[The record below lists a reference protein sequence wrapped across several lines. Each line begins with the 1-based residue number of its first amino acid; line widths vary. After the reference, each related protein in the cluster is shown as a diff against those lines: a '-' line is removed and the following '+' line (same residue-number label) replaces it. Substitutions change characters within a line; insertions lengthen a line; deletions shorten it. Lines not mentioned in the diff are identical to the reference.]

1 MQLENEK
8 LCIAGE
14 FHTND
19 QKYHVNGKNGMWG
32 DGFKIKGSIR
42 TDQLPA
48 KTQYNTQRAIR
59 DGIHYR
65 IRGEMTIDQ
74 HGIAFTPLG
83 EEKGIRMYNHQ
94 LPRDG
99 LDFIEE
105 DSYHHTVYRGKYKPI
120 SF

>member
-42 TDQLPA
+42 IDQLPA
-48 KTQYNTQRAIR
+48 KTQYNTQHAIR

-83 EEKGIRMYNHQ
+83 EQRGIRIYNHQ
-94 LPRDG
+94 LPHDG

-105 DSYHHTVYRGKYKPI
+105 DSYHQTVYRGKYKPI

>member
-1 MQLENEK
+1 MLVANEK

-14 FHTND
+14 FHTNNPS
-19 QKYHVNGKNGMWG
+19 YSVNGKNGAWG

-42 TDQLPA
+42 TDQLPS
-48 KTQYNTQRAIR
+48 KTPYNTQHAVR

-74 HGIAFTPLG
+74 HSITFTLVG
-83 EEKGIRMYNHQ
+83 EERGIRIYNHQ
-94 LPRDG
+94 LPPEG

-105 DSYHHTVYRGKYKPI
+105 DNYNHTVYRGKYKPI
-120 SF
+120 SI